1 MSQAASVQALRDQ
14 FLRAMLEATAG
25 LARQGSDREVTLQAL
40 IAAADLLRGRF
51 EQELTELR
59 VEEAE

>member
-1 MSQAASVQALRDQ
+1 MTPPAPVPELRDQ

-25 LARQGSDREVTLQAL
+25 LQAQGPDREVALEAL

-51 EQELTELR
+51 EQELAELR
-59 VEEAE
+59 EEAAD